1 MNKNDFIDIIA
12 NLHEKLN
19 ILEARGPRSS
29 FSNLNKRETGRLS
42 HADMSVASFSR
53 IFKFLLS
60 GLERH
65 GELNAQEKTGI
76 RNFRSAVEENTPEYK
91 HAVQYVKKNM
101 NLYTTPTFVT
111 NRQGERII
119 QPVDFENFGET
130 MNIAGA
136 RAFLTYLGKM
146 RRKNVNRRNFDL
158 LHKHLRQGIVEVR
171 LESRTN
177 RNYPT
182 YLNIFDE
189 FRRMVPE
196 DSDEFDGV
204 INRFEGAIGIYYDS
218 FLYGFTL
225 EMVNQ
230 MDKFRERSTRE
241 FREYLEKIQRKNI
254 CRQKFDLLY
263 KHVRQGVVEVR
274 LKTSSN
280 INYSEYL
287 VIFDE
292 FSRTVS
298 ENSDEFDDI
307 INRFEGVQVDE
318 IYSDSFLLGFTL
330 RMVNRMENFKE
341 RSTGHRWIF
350 SVTDRAW
357 RRRD

>member
-1 MNKNDFIDIIA
+1 
-12 NLHEKLN
+12 
-19 ILEARGPRSS
+19 
-29 FSNLNKRETGRLS
+29 
-42 HADMSVASFSR
+42 
-53 IFKFLLS
+53 
-60 GLERH
+60 
-65 GELNAQEKTGI
+65 
-76 RNFRSAVEENTPEYK
+76 
-91 HAVQYVKKNM
+91 
-101 NLYTTPTFVT
+101 
-111 NRQGERII
+111 
-119 QPVDFENFGET
+119 
-130 MNIAGA
+130 
-136 RAFLTYLGKM
+136 
-146 RRKNVNRRNFDL
+146 
-158 LHKHLRQGIVEVR
+158 
-171 LESRTN
+171 
-177 RNYPT
+177 
-182 YLNIFDE
+182 
-189 FRRMVPE
+189 MVPE

-241 FREYLEKIQRKNI
+241 FRVYLEKIQRKNI

-298 ENSDEFDDI
+298 EKSDEFDDI